1 MHRQHPNQW
10 NEWKKRRDAT
20 YRSNVRT
27 YKRWS
32 PEELRRMAAL
42 EREALSLRV
51 HIVNTYIGS
60 CLARSS
66 DQVSCRRR
74 KKDYKDLKSLEDSRP

>member
-1 MHRQHPNQW
+1 MCQQHPNQW
-10 NEWKKRRDAT
+10 NEIKKRRDAS
-20 YRSNVRT
+20 YRSNART
-27 YKRWS
+27 YVRWTQ
-32 PEELRRMAAL
+32 EDLRRMAAL

-51 HIVNTYIGS
+51 HNINTYIGS

-74 KKDYKDLKSLEDSRP
+74 KKDYKDLRSLEDSRP

>member
-1 MHRQHPNQW
+1 
-10 NEWKKRRDAT
+10 
-20 YRSNVRT
+20 
-27 YKRWS
+27 
-32 PEELRRMAAL
+32 MAAL